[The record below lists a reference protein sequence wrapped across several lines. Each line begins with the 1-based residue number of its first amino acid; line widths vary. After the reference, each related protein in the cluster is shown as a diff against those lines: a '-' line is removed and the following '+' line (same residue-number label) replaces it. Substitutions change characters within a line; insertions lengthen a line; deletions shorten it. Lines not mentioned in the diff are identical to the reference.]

1 MIRLLIITLLLKLLV
16 SPEAVKVLKD
26 VRRLVV
32 RPNRPQVIPG
42 EILPK
47 AGKDD
52 LVVPPKGEL
61 RGEGGD
67 LLWTELCLAG
77 QRPRQR
83 PGPPVLVSGGR
94 RLVGKGADEQED
106 NLNAQRDED
115 DN

>member
-1 MIRLLIITLLLKLLV
+1 MIRLLIITLFLKLLV
-16 SPEAVKVLKD
+16 SPETVKVLKD

-32 RPNRPQVIPG
+32 RPNRPQVIAG
-42 EILPK
+42 EVLPK
-47 AGKDD
+47 AGEDD

-61 RGEGGD
+61 RGERGD